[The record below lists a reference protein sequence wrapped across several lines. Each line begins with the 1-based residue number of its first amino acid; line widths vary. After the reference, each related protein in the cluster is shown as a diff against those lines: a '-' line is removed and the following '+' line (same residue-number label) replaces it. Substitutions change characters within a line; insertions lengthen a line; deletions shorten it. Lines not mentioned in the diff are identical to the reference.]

1 MSVSIVHPTSTEAIT
16 VENNRFFPN
25 IVLGTVR
32 ADYGIN
38 DRTDDAELTRITK
51 SNLIRVNSDL
61 SQWVKQKIALGYET
75 LAEVPP
81 DDSSAVLGDE
91 SIHEINYLQAVCY
104 GIKADV
110 IRAKLDYDL
119 TAKGDQEAEE
129 REDKAMHYTAESTRA
144 LRSLLGRGHIRV
156 RRIKTKNNNNSPL
169 DNLLRFGHDNGK

>member
-1 MSVSIVHPTSTEAIT
+1 MSVSIVHPTSAEEVT
-16 VENNRFFPN
+16 VENSGFFPD
-25 IVLGTVR
+25 ISLATVR
-32 ADYGIN
+32 KEYGIN
-38 DRTDDAELTRITK
+38 DRTDDDELRRITE
-51 SNLIRVNSDL
+51 SNLIRVNTDLNDWVCQQIQLGYLDL
-61 SQWVKQKIALGYET
+61 ST
-75 LAEVPP
+75 VP
-81 DDSSAVLGDE
+81 SAVLGE
-91 SIHEINYLQAVCY
+91 RSVNEINYLHAVCY

-169 DNLLRFGHDNGK
+169 DNLLRFGHDNGT